1 MPRSEHRPP
10 DPRRQWFQTT
20 HWSIVQA
27 VGGDSSSARV
37 ALEQLCRVYWY
48 PLYAFARRSGQSAH
62 DAEDAVQSF
71 FLSCLEKD
79 WLAAADRAKGRFRS
93 FLLVAFKRFAAKEL
107 AKSRTRKR
115 GGDRTFIELDA
126 LSAEKRYACE
136 PTGLESADRLYER
149 RWALTLLEQEQTRA
163 GNERTFTALKEF
175 LSGNGRGTAYAELAG
190 PLGLSEGAVKVAV
203 HRLRRRYREMLEA
216 EIANTVSSPDEIEEE
231 RRFLLNALS

>member
-1 MPRSEHRPP
+1 
-10 DPRRQWFQTT
+10 
-20 HWSIVQA
+20 
-27 VGGDSSSARV
+27 
-37 ALEQLCRVYWY
+37 
-48 PLYAFARRSGQSAH
+48 
-62 DAEDAVQSF
+62 VQSF

-93 FLLVAFKRFAAKEL
+93 FLLVAFKRFVAKEL

-115 GGDRTFIELDA
+115 GGDHAFIELDA
-126 LSAEKRYACE
+126 LSAEKRYTCE
-136 PTGLESADRLYER
+136 PTGLASADRLYER
-149 RWALTLLEQEQTRA
+149 RWALTLLEQVLERLEQEQTRA